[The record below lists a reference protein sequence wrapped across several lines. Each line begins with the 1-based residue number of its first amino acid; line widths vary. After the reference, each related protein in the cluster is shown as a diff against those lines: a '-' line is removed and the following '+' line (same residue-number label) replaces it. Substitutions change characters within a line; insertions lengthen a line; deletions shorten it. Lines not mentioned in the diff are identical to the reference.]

1 MLIGGFMIEEKYF
14 LWGALIAGP
23 IALLYFSFAVYSCFK
38 ESRMKK
44 MEYTAN
50 GEVIGLVKSH
60 LFKNETH
67 GEVPGGVLMGWA
79 VAQGEQ
85 YWGGTLKL
93 RIPPWF
99 PCVRYE
105 VDGKVYEKI
114 IGEGVWKD
122 NWQIGQKV
130 TVFYEKDK
138 PRNCFLEGDPSYKQ
152 KRIFDI
158 IVGCVFSALCIASIF
173 VLM

>member
-38 ESRMKK
+38 ENRMKK

-67 GEVPGGVLMGWA
+67 GEVPGGVLMGWG

-85 YWGGTLKL
+85 YWGYG
-93 RIPPWF
+93 
-99 PCVRYE
+99 
-105 VDGKVYEKI
+105 
-114 IGEGVWKD
+114 
-122 NWQIGQKV
+122 
-130 TVFYEKDK
+130 
-138 PRNCFLEGDPSYKQ
+138 
-152 KRIFDI
+152 
-158 IVGCVFSALCIASIF
+158 
-173 VLM
+173 